1 MLFDARRA
9 LRRRKGLEAGER
21 LRRTSGGEELMKILL
36 ACVLFAAQLF
46 PFAAAGGADKR
57 GVGAQKAF
65 FKNMK
70 KLCARKFEG
79 ATDFPQDPSHPL
91 AGKRL
96 VMHVETCGEREIRIP
111 FHVGEDRSRTW
122 VLTLTS
128 DGLLFKHDHRHAD
141 GTPDRVTNY
150 GGLASRDGTAREQ
163 RFAADAFTADL
174 IPEAKTNVWTMRI
187 DEAKKR
193 FTYYLERDAAPRYRA
208 YFDLGKPL

>member
-1 MLFDARRA
+1 
-9 LRRRKGLEAGER
+9 
-21 LRRTSGGEELMKILL
+21 MKILL
-36 ACVLFAAQLF
+36 ACVLLVTQLF
-46 PFAAAGGADKR
+46 SVAPGVGADKK

-70 KLCARKFEG
+70 KLCGRKFEG
-79 ATDFPQDPSHPL
+79 ATDFPKDPAHPL

-96 VMHVETCGEREIRIP
+96 VMHVETCGAREIRVP

-122 VLTLTS
+122 VLTMTP

-150 GGLASRDGTAREQ
+150 GGLASAGGTAREQ
-163 RFAADAFTADL
+163 SFPADAFTAGL

-187 DEAKKR
+187 DEGGKR
-193 FTYYLERDAAPRYRA
+193 FTYYLERDGSPRYRA